1 MKSRQIS
8 SMTTSVKHE
17 PQLSDPKRLLLE
29 LALQQSVAS
38 MLELIVSR
46 LSENNRVALVRIWL
60 AQ

>member
-17 PQLSDPKRLLLE
+17 PLLSDPKRLLLE

-38 MLELIVSR
+38 LLELIVIR